1 MPRMTISDA
10 QLARMRAQV
19 PLPDTAVISAMTAV
33 ADGAG
38 GWAETWAAVSGGTV
52 AARLDPINSRST
64 GIVTVP
70 GREGLI
76 VQYQLT
82 TVYDAPLAVNRRV
95 TIGGDVYEIVSLSD
109 AHSWNVSRRALL
121 SRID

>member
-19 PLPDTAVISAMTAV
+19 PLPDTAVISSMTAV

-38 GWAETWAAVSGGTV
+38 GWTETWAAVSGGTV
-52 AARLDPINSRST
+52 ACRLDPVKGGNS

-82 TVYDAPLAVNRRV
+82 TEYDAPLAVNRRV
-95 TIGGDVYEIVSLSD
+95 TIGGDVYEVVQLSD
-109 AHSWNVSRRALL
+109 DHSWRVSRRALL

>member
-10 QLARMRAQV
+10 QLARMRAQI

-33 ADGAG
+33 SDGAG
-38 GWAETWAAVSGGTV
+38 GWTETWATVTGGTV
-52 AARLDPINSRST
+52 ACRLDPIRSSSS

-82 TVYDAPLAVNRRV
+82 TEYDAPLAVNRRV
-95 TIGGDVYEIVSLSD
+95 TIGGDTYEVVQLAD
-109 AHSWNVSRRALL
+109 DHSWNVSRRALL